1 MPKMTAMQAAVKVLE
16 SEGVEVVFGIPGAAI
31 LPFYDAL
38 RNTGIRH
45 YVCRHEEGGAHM
57 AEGYSRAKAGRIG
70 INVGTSGPAGT
81 DMITGL
87 YSAIADSIPILCITG
102 QAPRAKLHKEDF
114 QAVDIAAIARPVTKW
129 SVCVMEGAQVPWV
142 FRKAFQVM
150 REGRPGPVHFDLPI
164 DVQREIIEYDPEA
177 DGPLEVY
184 KPRPHGKAIEKA
196 LAMLAEAERPLIVSG
211 GGVINAEASDLLVR
225 LAEITNTPV
234 VPTLMGWGSIPD
246 DHPLHAG
253 MVGLQTQHRC
263 GNATFLESDFV
274 LGIGNRW
281 ANRHTGSPEVYAKG
295 RKFVHVDVEPT
306 QIGRVFPPDLGI
318 VSDATYA
325 LEAFVEVAERWAASG
340 RIRRRNAWTS
350 KVAERKRTM
359 LRRTDFDNVPVKP
372 QRVFQEM
379 NAVFDDNTR
388 FITAIGLG
396 QIASGQFQ
404 RVNKPRNYI
413 ICGQAGPLGWDV
425 PAAIGAKL
433 ADPDAE
439 VVAVCGDYSFQFLIE
454 ELAVGA
460 QYNVPFLVVLLNN
473 SYLGLIR
480 QAERAYDMDFEVQ
493 LSFENVNCPEIGEY
507 GVDHVRAAEAFGCIG
522 ARVFKPEDLAPTLQ
536 WARTESVERR
546 LPVVVEVILERVTN
560 IAMGPEIDKIT
571 EFEEIVDLP
580 AEMSLEPEE
589 VLADEE

>member
-1 MPKMTAMQAAVKVLE
+1 
-16 SEGVEVVFGIPGAAI
+16 
-31 LPFYDAL
+31 
-38 RNTGIRH
+38 
-45 YVCRHEEGGAHM
+45 
-57 AEGYSRAKAGRIG
+57 
-70 INVGTSGPAGT
+70 
-81 DMITGL
+81 
-87 YSAIADSIPILCITG
+87 
-102 QAPRAKLHKEDF
+102 
-114 QAVDIAAIARPVTKW
+114 
-129 SVCVMEGAQVPWV
+129 
-142 FRKAFQVM
+142 
-150 REGRPGPVHFDLPI
+150 
-164 DVQREIIEYDPEA
+164 
-177 DGPLEVY
+177 
-184 KPRPHGKAIEKA
+184 
-196 LAMLAEAERPLIVSG
+196 
-211 GGVINAEASDLLVR
+211 
-225 LAEITNTPV
+225 
-234 VPTLMGWGSIPD
+234 
-246 DHPLHAG
+246 
-253 MVGLQTQHRC
+253 
-263 GNATFLESDFV
+263 
-274 LGIGNRW
+274 
-281 ANRHTGSPEVYAKG
+281 
-295 RKFVHVDVEPT
+295 
-306 QIGRVFPPDLGI
+306 
-318 VSDATYA
+318 
-325 LEAFVEVAERWAASG
+325 
-340 RIRRRNAWTS
+340 
-350 KVAERKRTM
+350 M

-460 QYNVPFLVVLLNN
+460 QYNVPFVVVLLNN

-536 WARTESVERR
+536 WARKESVERR